1 MPAPVLAAFSRV
13 SKRYGERL
21 ALSELTLE
29 VRPGEVLGL
38 LGQNGAGKT
47 TALRLLCGLLEP
59 DTGRVE
65 VAGKDLAQAPLEA
78 RRNLGY
84 VPDGAPLYPQLSP
97 LEHLRLVGRLHRMEP
112 AELTAETD
120 RLLEALEL
128 GDRRDESVGG
138 FSRGMRQ
145 KVAIACALLPR
156 PPLLVLDEPL
166 TGLDATSSL
175 VVEALM
181 RSWAERGGAVLLT
194 SHQLERVERNS
205 DRVAILAEGRLAACG
220 NLGEL
225 RSRTGGE
232 GTLEEVFQSL
242 TRTRDPA
249 AIAANILGT
258 RGPREVPS
266 TD

>member
-1 MPAPVLAAFSRV
+1 MPAPVLAAFSHA
-13 SKRYGERL
+13 SKRYGERW

-29 VRPGEVLGL
+29 VRAGEVLGL

-59 DTGRVE
+59 DSGRVE
-65 VAGKDLAQAPLEA
+65 VAGHDLSRAPLEA
-78 RRNLGY
+78 RKNLGY
-84 VPDGAPLYPQLSP
+84 VPDGAPLYPNLSSF
-97 LEHLRLVGRLHRMEP
+97 EHLRLVGRLHGMGT
-112 AELTAETD
+112 AELAAEAD

-128 GDRRDESVGG
+128 GPRRHESIGG

-166 TGLDATSSL
+166 TGLDTTSSL
-175 VVEALM
+175 VIEALM
-181 RSWAERGGAVLLT
+181 RGWAERGGAVLLT

-220 NLGEL
+220 SLAEL
-225 RSRTGGE
+225 RAQAGG
-232 GTLEEVFQSL
+232 GSDLEEVFRNL
-242 TRTRDPA
+242 TRSEDPA
-249 AIAANILGT
+249 GVARKILGT
-258 RGPREVPS
+258 QPPRQPNLAP
-266 TD
+266 